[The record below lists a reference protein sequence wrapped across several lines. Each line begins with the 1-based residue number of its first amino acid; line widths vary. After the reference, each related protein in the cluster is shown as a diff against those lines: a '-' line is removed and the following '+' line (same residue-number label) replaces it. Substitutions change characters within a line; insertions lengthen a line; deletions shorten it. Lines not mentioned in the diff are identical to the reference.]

1 MSMLDLPTVTIVTP
15 SYNQA
20 EFLEAAILSV
30 LNQDYPKI
38 EYLIIDG
45 GSTDGSVEIM
55 RKYQDRLE
63 YWVSEPD
70 RGQSHAI
77 NKGFER
83 ANGEILG
90 WLNSDDL
97 YCPGA
102 VRAAVDF
109 LKSHPDV
116 ALMYG
121 RADLID
127 SEGGILHPIPWEDFD
142 VPGCIA
148 RQRYPIPQPAA
159 FFRRDAMQRVGL
171 LDEQLYYWMDWD
183 YWIRIGLAGLKVA
196 KIPRTLARCRLHRG
210 SKTVGELIR
219 PQEEMVAWVD
229 RFFSKPQPREMAA
242 FERQSRSRALLSLG
256 RQHFYAGQYTSAR
269 RAVFRGVSLYPRN
282 LTMDRALWLLVLSIL
297 PGPAITQILRLRQMC
312 FGLPPALEARY
323 GMEGIKRGKPPHS
336 GKERTSRGGWHQ
348 GSPR

>member
-1 MSMLDLPTVTIVTP
+1 MISIVTP

-20 EFLEAAILSV
+20 QFLEETILSV
-30 LNQDYPKI
+30 LSQDYPSI

-45 GSTDGSVEIM
+45 GSTDGSVEII
-55 RKYQDRLE
+55 RKYEDRLA

-70 RGQSHAI
+70 QGQSHAI
-77 NKGFER
+77 NKGFQR
-83 ANGEILG
+83 ANGEILA

-102 VRAAVDF
+102 VRAAVEF
-109 LKSHPDV
+109 LELHPDV
-116 ALMYG
+116 TLVYG
-121 RADLID
+121 RAEMINV
-127 SEGGILHPIPWEDFD
+127 EGAAVQMIPWDDFD
-142 VPGCIA
+142 PATCIA

-183 YWIRIGLAGLKVA
+183 YWIRIGLAGVKVA
-196 KIPRTLARCRLHRG
+196 KIPRILARCRLHRG

-229 RFFSKPQPREMAA
+229 RFFSRPQSLEIAA

-269 RAVFRGVSLYPRN
+269 RAVFRGVSLYPRS
-282 LTMDRALWLLVLSIL
+282 LAMDRALWLLILSIL

-323 GMEGIKRGKPPHS
+323 GMEGNKRGGPPDG
-336 GKERTSRGGWHQ
+336 GKERASQGGWHQ
-348 GSPR
+348 GSPQ